1 MCKFYIG
8 YIKIHVSYAVKPQGC
23 QYSNG
28 GNQMQARDL
37 KSIIESENHE
47 LKTQFCNVP
56 FTITPDR
63 NIYNII
69 RNKYKELA
77 LEAQTKF
84 AEINEQFED
93 LDDLINNAPSAFVYC
108 IEKALLELIQD
119 IISVDIY
126 TIDKD
131 AVVNMA
137 FDGVYFDEFT
147 EAFKV
152 IDKKYEKILTDLNDA
167 EYARELRKESRPRWQ
182 SATFGGN
189 AINAWSNQL
198 DATAMN
204 ITEGIAYSLVNAVGN
219 MMSRSYARS
228 QIKELFNT
236 MSLRQ
241 DMVNSVYDSC
251 FNLHLLML
259 DIVEKNTAIKFD
271 GTVSAADTQKAQA
284 MFNNMMS
291 ISLSPEKRDAFIV
304 QIFELD
310 PYEDSF
316 YSKLIDTMGDEDD
329 SIGKFSEF
337 FGVNIFDIKNDILAR
352 FVNDNIGETEEDAVK
367 CKGLMEEYAAKIG
380 LSTVQIVQ
388 ARNIVEERL
397 KYFNDLY
404 CTVDGVLMDSRA
416 EADLAREELP
426 QITAIFETV
435 TKPTDKSDLDYEN
448 ELIEKRKQID
458 SFKTKVKDKYL
469 ENIDALLSDFDRL
482 FRKEGKFDRS
492 LTREEAGA
500 IRAFEYVKGMR
511 ITSFEERDNAVKMLT
526 ERLSHLGITEAQ
538 AENAYAYLDEVEKN
552 LCVIDGI
559 QFANRE
565 EALKA
570 TAELNEI
577 TAIVNAVPKPD
588 KNSVLPYEKMLDE
601 TKAKLESYETD
612 VKNKYIGII
621 EQYKAKFDT
630 TFRTVGFTVYETRK
644 EAAAQR
650 ALNFAKSV
658 IPKGYTEQDL
668 IDARQKVDE
677 FLLTV
682 GITFEEAEQVSELFR
697 QCYLNVNTVDGIAF
711 NSKEEAEAAR
721 AELAEITAIMSDVPK
736 PNPDLLLDYEQ
747 KLFDVKAKLES
758 YKTPVKDKYIA
769 IIDDYIAKFDTTFKT
784 TGTFSKAETRQ
795 QAAQIRALK
804 LVKSIAPTGC
814 TYDDVDKAI
823 KALDDTLPKLGI
835 DKTLATDATD
845 YIKAQEDK
853 LNTVDGVVLPDRENA
868 ALAKKELEE
877 IQNIMF
883 KVAPPQ
889 NEPLLSYERNLLEIE
904 DKLSQLRT
912 PVKDKY
918 IGIIKKHLVDFDEK
932 FRKVSL
938 IKTAATREEA
948 AKERALK
955 FVKSKT
961 YNTVTDVNNARNELA
976 ELLPEL
982 GITSEQATEA
992 NEYLTNTENKL
1003 NGTAPQSKLKGVFG
1017 MFKK

>member
-1 MCKFYIG
+1 M
-8 YIKIHVSYAVKPQGC
+8 
-23 QYSNG
+23 
-28 GNQMQARDL
+28 
-37 KSIIESENHE
+37 
-47 LKTQFCNVP
+47 
-56 FTITPDR
+56 
-63 NIYNII
+63 
-69 RNKYKELA
+69 
-77 LEAQTKF
+77 
-84 AEINEQFED
+84 
-93 LDDLINNAPSAFVYC
+93 
-108 IEKALLELIQD
+108 
-119 IISVDIY
+119 
-126 TIDKD
+126 
-131 AVVNMA
+131 
-137 FDGVYFDEFT
+137 
-147 EAFKV
+147 
-152 IDKKYEKILTDLNDA
+152 
-167 EYARELRKESRPRWQ
+167 
-182 SATFGGN
+182 
-189 AINAWSNQL
+189 
-198 DATAMN
+198 
-204 ITEGIAYSLVNAVGN
+204 
-219 MMSRSYARS
+219 
-228 QIKELFNT
+228 
-236 MSLRQ
+236 
-241 DMVNSVYDSC
+241 
-251 FNLHLLML
+251 
-259 DIVEKNTAIKFD
+259 
-271 GTVSAADTQKAQA
+271 
-284 MFNNMMS
+284 
-291 ISLSPEKRDAFIV
+291 
-304 QIFELD
+304 
-310 PYEDSF
+310 
-316 YSKLIDTMGDEDD
+316 
-329 SIGKFSEF
+329 
-337 FGVNIFDIKNDILAR
+337 
-352 FVNDNIGETEEDAVK
+352 
-367 CKGLMEEYAAKIG
+367 
-380 LSTVQIVQ
+380 
-388 ARNIVEERL
+388 
-397 KYFNDLY
+397 
-404 CTVDGVLMDSRA
+404 
-416 EADLAREELP
+416 
-426 QITAIFETV
+426 
-435 TKPTDKSDLDYEN
+435 
-448 ELIEKRKQID
+448 
-458 SFKTKVKDKYL
+458 
-469 ENIDALLSDFDRL
+469 
-482 FRKEGKFDRS
+482 
-492 LTREEAGA
+492 
-500 IRAFEYVKGMR
+500 
-511 ITSFEERDNAVKMLT
+511 
-526 ERLSHLGITEAQ
+526 
-538 AENAYAYLDEVEKN
+538 
-552 LCVIDGI
+552 
-559 QFANRE
+559 
-565 EALKA
+565 
-570 TAELNEI
+570 
-577 TAIVNAVPKPD
+577 
-588 KNSVLPYEKMLDE
+588 
-601 TKAKLESYETD
+601 
-612 VKNKYIGII
+612 
-621 EQYKAKFDT
+621 
-630 TFRTVGFTVYETRK
+630 YETRK

-721 AELAEITAIMSDVPK
+721 AEHAEITAIMSDIPK

-769 IIDDYIAKFDTTFKT
+769 IIDDYITKFDTTFKT
-784 TGTFSKAETRQ
+784 TGAFSKAETRQ

-845 YIKAQEDK
+845 YIQAQEDK

-1017 MFKK
+1017 MFKSNIGIKVNRHIKLSRTSECGIIFMRFQSFLEHFSASMARTSINTYNASCGSCTSST

>member
-77 LEAQTKF
+77 IEAQTKF

-251 FNLHLLML
+251 FNLHLLLL

-404 CTVDGVLMDSRA
+404 CTVDGVLMDSRT

-448 ELIEKRKQID
+448 DLIEKRKQID
-458 SFKTKVKDKYL
+458 SFKTKVKEKYL
-469 ENIDALLSDFDRL
+469 ESIDALLSDFDRL
-482 FRKEGKFDRS
+482 FRKEGKFDHS

-577 TAIVNAVPKPD
+577 TAI
-588 KNSVLPYEKMLDE
+588 
-601 TKAKLESYETD
+601 
-612 VKNKYIGII
+612 
-621 EQYKAKFDT
+621 
-630 TFRTVGFTVYETRK
+630 
-644 EAAAQR
+644 
-650 ALNFAKSV
+650 
-658 IPKGYTEQDL
+658 
-668 IDARQKVDE
+668 
-677 FLLTV
+677 
-682 GITFEEAEQVSELFR
+682 
-697 QCYLNVNTVDGIAF
+697 
-711 NSKEEAEAAR
+711 
-721 AELAEITAIMSDVPK
+721 MSDVPK

-747 KLFDVKAKLES
+747 KLFDVKAKLEECR
-758 YKTPVKDKYIA
+758 TPVKNKYIA
-769 IIDDYIAKFDTTFKT
+769 IIDDYITKFDTTFKT
-784 TGTFSKAETRQ
+784 TGAFSKAETRQ

-845 YIKAQEDK
+845 YIQAQEDK

>member
-251 FNLHLLML
+251 FNLHLLLL

-291 ISLSPEKRDAFIV
+291 ISLPPEKRDAFIV

-404 CTVDGVLMDSRA
+404 CTVDGVLMDSRT

-426 QITAIFETV
+426 Q
-435 TKPTDKSDLDYEN
+435 
-448 ELIEKRKQID
+448 
-458 SFKTKVKDKYL
+458 
-469 ENIDALLSDFDRL
+469 
-482 FRKEGKFDRS
+482 
-492 LTREEAGA
+492 
-500 IRAFEYVKGMR
+500 
-511 ITSFEERDNAVKMLT
+511 
-526 ERLSHLGITEAQ
+526 
-538 AENAYAYLDEVEKN
+538 
-552 LCVIDGI
+552 
-559 QFANRE
+559 
-565 EALKA
+565 
-570 TAELNEI
+570 I

>member
-1 MCKFYIG
+1 
-8 YIKIHVSYAVKPQGC
+8 
-23 QYSNG
+23 
-28 GNQMQARDL
+28 MQARDL
-37 KSIIESENHE
+37 KNIIESENHE

-251 FNLHLLML
+251 FNLHLLLL

-291 ISLSPEKRDAFIV
+291 ISLPPEKRDAFIV

-448 ELIEKRKQID
+448 DLIEKRKQID

-469 ENIDALLSDFDRL
+469 ESIDA
-482 FRKEGKFDRS
+482 
-492 LTREEAGA
+492 
-500 IRAFEYVKGMR
+500 
-511 ITSFEERDNAVKMLT
+511 
-526 ERLSHLGITEAQ
+526 
-538 AENAYAYLDEVEKN
+538 
-552 LCVIDGI
+552 
-559 QFANRE
+559 
-565 EALKA
+565 
-570 TAELNEI
+570 
-577 TAIVNAVPKPD
+577 
-588 KNSVLPYEKMLDE
+588 
-601 TKAKLESYETD
+601 
-612 VKNKYIGII
+612 
-621 EQYKAKFDT
+621 
-630 TFRTVGFTVYETRK
+630 
-644 EAAAQR
+644 
-650 ALNFAKSV
+650 
-658 IPKGYTEQDL
+658 
-668 IDARQKVDE
+668 
-677 FLLTV
+677 
-682 GITFEEAEQVSELFR
+682 
-697 QCYLNVNTVDGIAF
+697 
-711 NSKEEAEAAR
+711 
-721 AELAEITAIMSDVPK
+721 
-736 PNPDLLLDYEQ
+736 
-747 KLFDVKAKLES
+747 
-758 YKTPVKDKYIA
+758 
-769 IIDDYIAKFDTTFKT
+769 
-784 TGTFSKAETRQ
+784 
-795 QAAQIRALK
+795 
-804 LVKSIAPTGC
+804 
-814 TYDDVDKAI
+814 
-823 KALDDTLPKLGI
+823 
-835 DKTLATDATD
+835 
-845 YIKAQEDK
+845 
-853 LNTVDGVVLPDRENA
+853 
-868 ALAKKELEE
+868 
-877 IQNIMF
+877 
-883 KVAPPQ
+883 
-889 NEPLLSYERNLLEIE
+889 
-904 DKLSQLRT
+904 
-912 PVKDKY
+912 
-918 IGIIKKHLVDFDEK
+918 
-932 FRKVSL
+932 
-938 IKTAATREEA
+938 
-948 AKERALK
+948 
-955 FVKSKT
+955 
-961 YNTVTDVNNARNELA
+961 
-976 ELLPEL
+976 
-982 GITSEQATEA
+982 
-992 NEYLTNTENKL
+992 
-1003 NGTAPQSKLKGVFG
+1003 
-1017 MFKK
+1017 

>member
-1 MCKFYIG
+1 
-8 YIKIHVSYAVKPQGC
+8 
-23 QYSNG
+23 
-28 GNQMQARDL
+28 
-37 KSIIESENHE
+37 
-47 LKTQFCNVP
+47 
-56 FTITPDR
+56 
-63 NIYNII
+63 
-69 RNKYKELA
+69 
-77 LEAQTKF
+77 
-84 AEINEQFED
+84 
-93 LDDLINNAPSAFVYC
+93 
-108 IEKALLELIQD
+108 
-119 IISVDIY
+119 
-126 TIDKD
+126 
-131 AVVNMA
+131 MA

-251 FNLHLLML
+251 FNLHLLLL
-259 DIVEKNTAIKFD
+259 DIVEKNTAIKFA

-291 ISLSPEKRDAFIV
+291 ISLPPEKRDAFIV

-448 ELIEKRKQID
+448 DLIEKRKQID

-469 ENIDALLSDFDRL
+469 ESIDALLSDFDRL
-482 FRKEGKFDRS
+482 FRKEGKFDHS

-552 LCVIDGI
+552 LCVI
-559 QFANRE
+559 
-565 EALKA
+565 
-570 TAELNEI
+570 
-577 TAIVNAVPKPD
+577 
-588 KNSVLPYEKMLDE
+588 
-601 TKAKLESYETD
+601 
-612 VKNKYIGII
+612 
-621 EQYKAKFDT
+621 
-630 TFRTVGFTVYETRK
+630 
-644 EAAAQR
+644 
-650 ALNFAKSV
+650 
-658 IPKGYTEQDL
+658 
-668 IDARQKVDE
+668 
-677 FLLTV
+677 
-682 GITFEEAEQVSELFR
+682 
-697 QCYLNVNTVDGIAF
+697 DGIAF

-784 TGTFSKAETRQ
+784 TGAFSKAETRQ

-835 DKTLATDATD
+835 DKALATDATD
-845 YIKAQEDK
+845 YIQAQEDK

>member
-1 MCKFYIG
+1 
-8 YIKIHVSYAVKPQGC
+8 
-23 QYSNG
+23 
-28 GNQMQARDL
+28 
-37 KSIIESENHE
+37 
-47 LKTQFCNVP
+47 
-56 FTITPDR
+56 
-63 NIYNII
+63 
-69 RNKYKELA
+69 
-77 LEAQTKF
+77 
-84 AEINEQFED
+84 
-93 LDDLINNAPSAFVYC
+93 
-108 IEKALLELIQD
+108 
-119 IISVDIY
+119 
-126 TIDKD
+126 
-131 AVVNMA
+131 
-137 FDGVYFDEFT
+137 
-147 EAFKV
+147 
-152 IDKKYEKILTDLNDA
+152 
-167 EYARELRKESRPRWQ
+167 
-182 SATFGGN
+182 
-189 AINAWSNQL
+189 
-198 DATAMN
+198 MN

-251 FNLHLLML
+251 FNLHLLLL

-291 ISLSPEKRDAFIV
+291 ISLPPEKRDAFIV

-416 EADLAREELP
+416 EADLAREEIP

-448 ELIEKRKQID
+448 DLIEKRKQID

-469 ENIDALLSDFDRL
+469 ESIDALLSDFDRL
-482 FRKEGKFDRS
+482 FRKEGKFDHS

-511 ITSFEERDNAVKMLT
+511 IISFEERDNAVKMLT

-612 VKNKYIGII
+612 VKTSI
-621 EQYKAKFDT
+621 
-630 TFRTVGFTVYETRK
+630 
-644 EAAAQR
+644 
-650 ALNFAKSV
+650 
-658 IPKGYTEQDL
+658 
-668 IDARQKVDE
+668 
-677 FLLTV
+677 
-682 GITFEEAEQVSELFR
+682 SELSS
-697 QCYLNVNTVDGIAF
+697 N
-711 NSKEEAEAAR
+711 
-721 AELAEITAIMSDVPK
+721 
-736 PNPDLLLDYEQ
+736 
-747 KLFDVKAKLES
+747 
-758 YKTPVKDKYIA
+758 
-769 IIDDYIAKFDTTFKT
+769 
-784 TGTFSKAETRQ
+784 TRQ
-795 QAAQIRALK
+795 SSTQHSVQ
-804 LVKSIAPTGC
+804 
-814 TYDDVDKAI
+814 
-823 KALDDTLPKLGI
+823 
-835 DKTLATDATD
+835 
-845 YIKAQEDK
+845 
-853 LNTVDGVVLPDRENA
+853 
-868 ALAKKELEE
+868 
-877 IQNIMF
+877 
-883 KVAPPQ
+883 
-889 NEPLLSYERNLLEIE
+889 
-904 DKLSQLRT
+904 
-912 PVKDKY
+912 
-918 IGIIKKHLVDFDEK
+918 
-932 FRKVSL
+932 
-938 IKTAATREEA
+938 
-948 AKERALK
+948 
-955 FVKSKT
+955 
-961 YNTVTDVNNARNELA
+961 
-976 ELLPEL
+976 
-982 GITSEQATEA
+982 
-992 NEYLTNTENKL
+992 
-1003 NGTAPQSKLKGVFG
+1003 
-1017 MFKK
+1017 